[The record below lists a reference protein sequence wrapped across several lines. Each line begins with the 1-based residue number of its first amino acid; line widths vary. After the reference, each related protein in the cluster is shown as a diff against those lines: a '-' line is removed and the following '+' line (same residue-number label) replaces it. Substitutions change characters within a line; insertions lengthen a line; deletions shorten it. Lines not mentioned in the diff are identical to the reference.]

1 MKEKEN
7 WRLDE
12 RQGKLETDEEKE
24 NWRHN
29 FIRITGDKM
38 KDKDSYGHRER

>member
-1 MKEKEN
+1 MKDKEN

-12 RQGKLETDEEKE
+12 EKE
-24 NWRHN
+24 NLRHN

-38 KDKDSYGHRER
+38 KDKDSYDIGKAGDN

>member
-1 MKEKEN
+1 MTDKEN
-7 WRLDE
+7 SRL
-12 RQGKLETDEEKE
+12 DEEKE

-38 KDKDSYGHRER
+38 KDKDNCGHRER